1 MPPGRPRKNVEKV
14 VDIDEEAR
22 LTVKDKDEV
31 ETHTCP
37 LPEPPSLD
45 LAFSTLCKAL
55 LKDHLEDLPDIANVR
70 EIQIRYA
77 DGHHTLAWHQIWG
90 VLEGVVGT
98 PQ

>member
-14 VDIDEEAR
+14 VDIDEETR
-22 LTVKDKDEV
+22 LTVKGTDVTEI
-31 ETHTCP
+31 HSCP
-37 LPEPPSLD
+37 MPEPPSLD

-55 LKDHLEDLPDIANVR
+55 LNNHLEDLPDIAYVR
-70 EIQIRYA
+70 EIQMRYS
-77 DGHHTLAWHQIWG
+77 DSHHALAWKQIWN